1 MSLFVLRD
9 GYRIVTTPSGARVVH
24 VRTGGSIELSS
35 EEVLLFARATAGGVD
50 SKDPQLRSVIKKFV
64 TLGVLVS
71 NESLKSDARSPAR
84 GVAPASTPSS
94 SAGRPPSVGG
104 EVAPSSSASGP
115 RPPAVSPQVP
125 ASPPFF
131 ASPSASAAPSSAA
144 GASAASHTAS
154 SIESAFSGAA
164 FSSSSISPTG
174 LAPPAPAPPSMRSTE
189 IAPTKEA
196 RPSQIPQAA
205 VAPGRAKL
213 DDVVRLFRADL
224 KIQRRV
230 SSNLLDVADP
240 QTGKA
245 FPLYDFEISLAR
257 MLDGRRLYSDVIEA
271 GQRLGIPVN
280 FESLCQFV
288 GQLERYGFLAAPG
301 TPLPERS
308 EAATW
313 GPREK
318 WDEGLRALFQSG
330 LRMHRQGRYA
340 EAVNYFDA
348 MLQQDPQNP
357 EALEMLE
364 QSRQRLKGVPT
375 SSSEASL
382 FDSDPVQISIAEL
395 MSKDDEA
402 SSAPLTSE
410 ALPVPPPESEPPP
423 VELDPPQP
431 ATNALPAAA
440 PRSKTGVWSAE
451 RRRPRARPKIPWV
464 PLGIAVSA
472 LAVVSAAGWYVISLQ
487 FESSADAAKIAFKKR
502 SKSGAPKRD
511 GTATGVSAPIVAGAP
526 DGGVH
531 LAVQQRTD
539 LALPRLSTQPQADA
553 GTAKTAQNP
562 AKKNQA
568 DSLAPVPLRAT
579 ASAAAQ
585 RDAGIATE
593 PSGAAAVISPADA
606 GLNSGT
612 PGATADRTTAANAG
626 MPADESHSRWIA
638 AKIENRGRVTMAE
651 ITAGADGT
659 VSWKAAPNQRV
670 KRGDAIGSLRG
681 KGSSTEL
688 TLNAP
693 KDGLFVP
700 KVRSEAE
707 VASTEKIA
715 AIVYHEAYLQALV
728 ADAQPEP
735 GWSCEVFQA
744 ASTAKA
750 NCKIVEVVRRGSKS
764 FMTATTEPTWFD
776 HADDARV
783 RVSPPR

>member
-50 SKDPQLRSVIKKFV
+50 SKDPQLRNVIKKFV

-71 NESLKSDARSPAR
+71 NEPSKSDARSPA
-84 GVAPASTPSS
+84 
-94 SAGRPPSVGG
+94 GRPPSLGG
-104 EVAPSSSASGP
+104 EVAASSSTSGP
-115 RPPAVSPQVP
+115 RPPSVSPQVP
-125 ASPPFF
+125 ASPSFF
-131 ASPSASAAPSSAA
+131 AAPPASAAPPSPAP
-144 GASAASHTAS
+144 GPSAASSHAAS
-154 SIESAFSGAA
+154 SIENALSSAGFASP
-164 FSSSSISPTG
+164 SISPTG

-189 IAPTKEA
+189 IAPMKEA
-196 RPSQIPQAA
+196 RPSQNPQAA
-205 VAPGRAKL
+205 VAPGRPKL

-240 QTGKA
+240 QTGKT

-313 GPREK
+313 GLREK
-318 WDEGLRALFQSG
+318 WDEGLRALFQTG

-364 QSRQRLKGVPT
+364 QSRQRLKGVPA
-375 SSSEASL
+375 SNGEAALS
-382 FDSDPVQISIAEL
+382 DSDPVQISIAEL
-395 MSKDDEA
+395 LSKDDEA
-402 SSAPLTSE
+402 PSAPLTFE
-410 ALPVPPPESEPPP
+410 ALPISPSQDEPPP
-423 VELDPPQP
+423 IALDPPRP
-431 ATNALPAAA
+431 AAEALPPAA

-451 RRRPRARPKIPWV
+451 RKRPPPRPKIPWV
-464 PLGIAVSA
+464 PLGIAVCA
-472 LAVVSAAGWYVISLQ
+472 LAVVSAGGWYVISLQ
-487 FESSADAAKIAFKKR
+487 FESSADASRVEFKKR
-502 SKSGAPKRD
+502 PKSGTPKNGAP
-511 GTATGVSAPIVAGAP
+511 ATVASAPIIAGAP
-526 DGGVH
+526 DAGVQVAAQH
-531 LAVQQRTD
+531 RMDVS
-539 LALPRLSTQPQADA
+539 LPRLSAQA
-553 GTAKTAQNP
+553 P
-562 AKKNQA
+562 
-568 DSLAPVPLRAT
+568 
-579 ASAAAQ
+579 
-585 RDAGIATE
+585 RDAGMATE
-593 PSGAAAVISPADA
+593 SSGAAAATSPADA
-606 GLNSGT
+606 GLMSRT
-612 PGATADRTTAANAG
+612 AGATADWTAAADAG
-626 MPADESHSRWIA
+626 MPADESRSRWIA
-638 AKIENRGRVTMAE
+638 ARIENRGRVTMAE

-670 KRGDAIGSLRG
+670 KRGDALGSLRG

-700 KVRSEAE
+700 KVRSETE

-783 RVSPPR
+783 RVLPPH